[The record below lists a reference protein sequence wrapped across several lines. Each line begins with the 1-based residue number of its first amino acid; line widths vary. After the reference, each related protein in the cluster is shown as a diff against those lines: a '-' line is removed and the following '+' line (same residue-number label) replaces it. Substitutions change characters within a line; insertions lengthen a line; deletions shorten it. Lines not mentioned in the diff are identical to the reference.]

1 MSISNV
7 TQFAGALRAQ
17 LNLQTDTENTQSVSP
32 NSTSEFL
39 SQTVSS
45 LDLSGADYGT
55 LLLKDKLHDQ
65 AYAFAIVTFQEQQLS
80 SLNTHINNVQ
90 SVADQLAATDESDTL
105 AYAALVEELAD
116 REDELSSFIGDQ
128 FHASQISIGAIANPD
143 LEGEFQNQ
151 ILNIYDNSQSNS
163 DAIGQI
169 AAIEVNFSKIFE
181 TLHNETTCPHCIA
194 LAQQDATSGFNED
207 EQPRFALDADDND
220 TGTIVDIDSKA
231 TTDTSDSRLEPL
243 RMSTQWDFAGATNLD
258 ADGDPILT
266 YSYYDGDV
274 AYADPYNGNV
284 GGPPANET
292 TVESHGVGNE
302 AVLDDAFA
310 AWDLASDFTFQEVEE
325 DGGEVGEL
333 RVAYTDE
340 GTGAAAFAYAPGSSA
355 VSGDIWFEAG
365 SIDITGAIDF
375 KSDGIDELSSYYSN
389 GTGNKPGFN
398 YFAALHEIGHSLGLS
413 HPFDSGDDSS
423 NGDDDLPLSQ
433 DSMRNTVMTY
443 SQLDRNMVL
452 QFDTGTSS
460 SLPTYR
466 IWASTPMLYDVEMM
480 EHYYGAEDDLIDND
494 NDGTA
499 NDTYSFGI
507 TDVGSWYDSTLT
519 IQTIVDSGGTDTINT
534 SALSRESVIDLT
546 AGSLSSI
553 GIYSEADQISYW
565 ASTLGTSTAAIQSV
579 VDTMDGYASAA
590 NTYYSAYDRSALY
603 TGDYN
608 VAIAH
613 NAVIEN
619 AIGGSANDTITG
631 NSSNN
636 DLSGGAGDDRI
647 EGNGG
652 DDTINGGTHTTGDVA
667 VFNDAYANYTITEVV
682 AGTTY
687 TVAHNGGAG
696 ADGTDTLSNIEFL
709 EFTDQTIDLSTWPT
723 VTSTT
728 TPSGIGSQ
736 DTAGDPVYTTSDG
749 TNVTTNSLAD
759 VDISTQVGAVSA
771 ITRLDSV
778 LETISEQVAF
788 MGASQN
794 RLAASISNLSQQ
806 SVMTEAAI
814 GRILDTDFST
824 EMTELTKSMVLS
836 QAANHVLAGAQ
847 LSKSNLVKLL
857 K

>member
-17 LNLQTDTENTQSVSP
+17 LNLQVDTENTQSVSP
-32 NSTSEFL
+32 NSVSEFL

-45 LDLSGADYGT
+45 LDLSSADYGT

-65 AYAFAIVTFQEQQLS
+65 AYAFSIVTFQEQQLS
-80 SLNTHINNVQ
+80 SLNTYINNVQ
-90 SVADQLAATDESDTL
+90 SVVNQLATTDESDTL

-116 REDELSSFIGDQ
+116 REDQLSSFIGDQ
-128 FHASQISIGAIANPD
+128 FHASQLSIGAIVKSNI
-143 LEGEFQNQ
+143 EGEFQNQ
-151 ILNIYDNSQSNS
+151 ILNIYNNDQTSS
-163 DAIGQI
+163 DVVGQI

-207 EQPRFALDADDND
+207 EQPRFSLDADDND
-220 TGTIVDIDSKA
+220 TGSIVDIDSKA

-302 AVLDDAFA
+302 AVLDEAFA

-325 DGGEVGEL
+325 DGVEVGEL

-340 GTGAAAFAYAPGSSA
+340 GSGAAAFAYAPGSSA

-365 SIDITGAIDF
+365 SIDITGAVDF
-375 KSDGIDELSSYYSN
+375 KSDGIDEVSSYYSN

-443 SQLDRNMVL
+443 SQLDRNMIL
-452 QFDTGTSS
+452 QFNGSGS

-480 EHYYGAEDDLIDND
+480 EHYYGAEDDSQI
-494 NDGTA
+494 
-499 NDTYSFGI
+499 NDTYSFGV
-507 TDVGSWYDSTLT
+507 TDATSWYDSTLT
-519 IQTIVDSGGTDTINT
+519 IQTIVDSGGTDTIDA

-565 ASTLGTSTAAIQSV
+565 ATTLGTSTAAIQSY

-590 NTYYSAYDRSALY
+590 NSYYSAYDRSALY

-619 AIGGSANDTITG
+619 AVGGSANDTITG

-636 DLSGGAGDDRI
+636 TLSGGAGDDSI

-652 DDTINGGTHTTGDVA
+652 DDTIDGGAHTTGDVA

-696 ADGTDTLSNIEFL
+696 ADGTDTLTNIEYL
-709 EFTDQTIDLSTWPT
+709 EFSDQTIDLSTWPV
-723 VTSTT
+723 VTTTT

-736 DTAGDPVYTTSDG
+736 DTAGDPVYATSDG
-749 TNVTTNSLAD
+749 VNATTNTLQD
-759 VDISTQVGAVSA
+759 VDISTQAGALSA

-778 LETISEQVAF
+778 LETISNTQAK
-788 MGASQN
+788 MGAAQN
-794 RLAASISNLSQQ
+794 RLAAAIGNLTNQ

-814 GRILDTDFST
+814 GRVMDTDFSV
-824 EMTELTKSMVLS
+824 EMAAITKSLILS
-836 QAANHVLAGAQ
+836 RAATHILSGAQ
-847 LSKSNLVKLL
+847 ASKSDLLKLVK
-857 K
+857 

>member
-1 MSISNV
+1 M

-17 LNLQTDTENTQSVSP
+17 LNLQVDTENTQSVSP
-32 NSTSEFL
+32 NSVSEFL

-45 LDLSGADYGT
+45 LDLTGADYGT

-65 AYAFAIVTFQEQQLS
+65 AYAYSVVTFQEQQLS
-80 SLNTHINNVQ
+80 SLNTYINNVQ
-90 SVADQLAATDESDTL
+90 SVVDQLATTDESDTL

-116 REDELSSFIGDQ
+116 REDQLSSFIGDQ
-128 FHASQISIGAIANPD
+128 FHASQLSIGAIVKPNI
-143 LEGEFQNQ
+143 EGEFQNQ
-151 ILNIYDNSQSNS
+151 ILNIYNNDESSS
-163 DAIGQI
+163 EVVGQI

-194 LAQQDATSGFNED
+194 LAQQDATAGFNED
-207 EQPRFALDADDND
+207 EQPRFSLDADDNG
-220 TGTIVDIDSKA
+220 TGSIVDIDSKA
-231 TTDTSDSRLEPL
+231 TSDTSDARLEPL

-365 SIDITGAIDF
+365 SIDITGAVDF
-375 KSDGIDELSSYYSN
+375 KSDGIDEVSSYYSN

-398 YFAALHEIGHSLGLS
+398 YFAALHEIGHALGLS

-443 SQLDRNMVL
+443 SQLDRNMIL
-452 QFDTGTSS
+452 QFNGSGS

-466 IWASTPMLYDVEMM
+466 IWASTPMLFDVEMM
-480 EHYYGAEDDLIDND
+480 EHYYGAEDDSQ
-494 NDGTA
+494 T
-499 NDTYSFGI
+499 NDTYSFGV
-507 TDVGSWYDSTLT
+507 TDATSWYDSTLT
-519 IQTIVDSGGTDTINT
+519 IQTIVDSGGTDTIDT

-553 GIYSEADQISYW
+553 GIYSEADQVSYW
-565 ASTLGTSTAAIQSV
+565 ATTLGTSTAAIQSY

-590 NTYYSAYDRSALY
+590 NSYYSAYDRSALY

-636 DLSGGAGDDRI
+636 TLSGGAGDDSI

-652 DDTINGGTHTTGDVA
+652 DDIIDGGAHTTGDVA
-667 VFNDAYANYTITEVV
+667 VFNDAYANYTITE
-682 AGTTY
+682 AGGTY

-696 ADGTDTLSNIEFL
+696 SDGTDTIRNIEYL

-736 DTAGDPVYTTSDG
+736 DTAGDPVYATSDG
-749 TNVTTNSLAD
+749 ENAATNSLAD
-759 VDISTQVGAVSA
+759 VDISTKAGAISA

-778 LETISEQVAF
+778 LETIAQ
-788 MGASQN
+788 Q
-794 RLAASISNLSQQ
+794 LAAFGALQNALSASIGNLSSA
-806 SVMTEAAI
+806 SVMTEAAM
-814 GRILDTDFST
+814 GRILDADYST
-824 EMTELTKSMVLS
+824 EMAKLTKSMILSEAANYVLS
-836 QAANHVLAGAQ
+836 GAN
-847 LSKSNLVKLL
+847 LSKSNLLKLL

>member
-1 MSISNV
+1 V

-17 LNLQTDTENTQSVSP
+17 LNLQVGTENTQSVSP
-32 NSTSEFL
+32 DSVSEFL

-45 LDLSGADYGT
+45 LDLSGAEYGT

-65 AYAFAIVTFQEQQLS
+65 AYAYAVVTFEEQQLS
-80 SLNTHINNVQ
+80 SLNTYINNVQ
-90 SVADQLAATDESDTL
+90 SVAKQLAATDESDTL

-116 REDELSSFIGDQ
+116 REDQLSSFIGDQ

-143 LEGEFQNQ
+143 LGRGFQNE
-151 ILNIYDNSQSNS
+151 ILNIYDSDQNNS
-163 DAIGQI
+163 DVIGQI

-207 EQPRFALDADDND
+207 EQPRFSLDADDND
-220 TGTIVDIDSKA
+220 TGSIVDIDSKA

-292 TVESHGVGNE
+292 TVESHGTGNE

-389 GTGNKPGFN
+389 GSGNKPGFN
-398 YFAALHEIGHSLGLS
+398 YFAALHEIGHALGLS

-443 SQLDRNMVL
+443 SQLDRNMIL

-494 NDGTA
+494 SDGTA
-499 NDTYSFGI
+499 NDTYTFGI
-507 TDVGSWYDSTLT
+507 TDVTSWYDSTLT
-519 IQTIVDSGGTDTINT
+519 IQTIVDSGGTDTIDT

-553 GIYSEADQISYW
+553 GIYSEADQVSYW
-565 ASTLGTSTAAIQSV
+565 ATTLGTSTAAIQSV

-590 NTYYSAYDRSALY
+590 NSYYSAYDRSALY

-636 DLSGGAGDDRI
+636 DLSGRAGDDRI

-652 DDTINGGTHTTGDVA
+652 DDTIDGGTHTTGDVA
-667 VFNDAYANYTITEVV
+667 VYNGAYTEYTITDL
-682 AGTTY
+682 GGGMY
-687 TVAHNGGAG
+687 TVDHTGGSG
-696 ADGTDTLSNIEFL
+696 SDGTDTISNIEFL

-723 VTSTT
+723 VTSTS

-736 DTAGDPVYTTSDG
+736 DTAGDPVYATSDG
-749 TNVTTNSLAD
+749 ANVTTNSLAD
-759 VDISTQVGAVSA
+759 VDISTQAGALSA

-778 LETISEQVAF
+778 LETISKQQAY
-788 MGASQN
+788 MGAMQN
-794 RLAASISNLSQQ
+794 RLAASISNLSKQ
-806 SVMTEAAI
+806 SLMTEAAI
-814 GRILDTDFST
+814 GRIMDTDFSS
-824 EMTELTKSMVLS
+824 EMAELTKSMILSEAANYVLS
-836 QAANHVLAGAQ
+836 GAQ
-847 LSKSNLVKLL
+847 LSKSNMLKLL

>member
-1 MSISNV
+1 LSISNV
-7 TQFAGALRAQ
+7 TQFAGTLRAQ
-17 LNLQTDTENTQSVSP
+17 LNLQVGTENTQSVSP
-32 NSTSEFL
+32 NSVSEFL
-39 SQTVSS
+39 SQTVSL
-45 LDLSGADYGT
+45 LDLSGAEYGT

-65 AYAFAIVTFQEQQLS
+65 AYAYAVVTFEEQQLS
-80 SLNTHINNVQ
+80 SLNTYINNVQ

-116 REDELSSFIGDQ
+116 REDQLSSFIGDQ

-143 LEGEFQNQ
+143 LGRGFQNE
-151 ILNIYDNSQSNS
+151 ILNIYDNDQNNS
-163 DAIGQI
+163 DVIGQI

-207 EQPRFALDADDND
+207 EQPRFSLDADDND
-220 TGTIVDIDSKA
+220 TGSIVDIDSKT
-231 TTDTSDSRLEPL
+231 TTDTSDARLEPL
-243 RMSTQWDFAGATNLD
+243 RMSTQWDFTGATNLD

-292 TVESHGVGNE
+292 TVESHGTGNE

-389 GTGNKPGFN
+389 GSGNKPGFN
-398 YFAALHEIGHSLGLS
+398 YFAALHEIGHALGLS

-443 SQLDRNMVL
+443 SQLDRNMIL

-480 EHYYGAEDDLIDND
+480 EHYYGAEDDSQN
-494 NDGTA
+494 

-507 TDVGSWYDSTLT
+507 TDATSWYNSTLT
-519 IQTIVDSGGTDTINT
+519 IQTIVDSGGTDTIDT

-590 NTYYSAYDRSALY
+590 NSYYSAYDRSALY

-636 DLSGGAGDDRI
+636 NLSGGAGDDRI
-647 EGNGG
+647 EGNSG
-652 DDTINGGTHTTGDVA
+652 DDTIDGGAHTTGDVV
-667 VFNDAYANYTITEVV
+667 VFNDAYANYTITE
-682 AGTTY
+682 AGGTY

-696 ADGTDTLSNIEFL
+696 SDGTDTITNVEYL

-736 DTAGDPVYTTSDG
+736 DTAGDPVYATSDG
-749 TNVTTNSLAD
+749 VNASTNSLAD
-759 VDISTQVGAVSA
+759 VDISTQAGALSA

-778 LETISEQVAF
+778 LETISKQQAY
-788 MGASQN
+788 MGAMQN
-794 RLAASISNLSQQ
+794 RLAASISNLSKQ
-806 SVMTEAAI
+806 SLMTEAAI
-814 GRILDTDFST
+814 GRIMDADFSS
-824 EMTELTKSMVLS
+824 EMAKLTKSMILS
-836 QAANHVLAGAQ
+836 EAANYA
-847 LSKSNLVKLL
+847 LSGRSSANQIC
-857 K
+857 